1 MQNSENTLMMFK
13 IYIQNLEANLNQTF
27 LQMKNHLNAIKGD
40 NDHYFFLTKLKYN
53 HNFVHLSFFIDWT
66 WITGEWCD
74 TWASYSKIYVL
85 LPVFIS

>member
-40 NDHYFFLTKLKYN
+40 NDHYFFLT
-53 HNFVHLSFFIDWT
+53 VI
-66 WITGEWCD
+66 
-74 TWASYSKIYVL
+74 V
-85 LPVFIS
+85 